1 MDEWDST
8 SNAGALADP
17 FKLKAPLSLSE
28 GGPHGPGPMIQE
40 NVWVLT
46 KNFTPS
52 QAQLNLLNRGLTFI
66 PTFKL
71 DRNRKKQLLM
81 DIQNYHRKIKL
92 AVHFRNTGKQK
103 PCPFTAASTWSPG
116 LEKMPPEVISLIEK
130 DRLFFNKYYKHYA
143 EEPNITQEEV
153 EAIKE
158 LKENKHII
166 IKPADKG
173 SAVVI
178 QSREQYMKEVYRQLN
193 DKIYYRKLDEPIY
206 LKTIPIIHDIIDK
219 LYKDKFINNRQR
231 QYLKGEV
238 EPRARKFYTLPKIHK
253 DPTKWSWPN
262 ETPAGRPIVSDCS
275 SETYGT
281 AQFVEHYLNPLS
293 VRHPSYVKD
302 TYHFIQIVKQ
312 MKVPLNCMF
321 FTFDIES
328 LYTNIDI
335 KSGLL
340 AVEKIF
346 LKYPDKKRPDEA
358 ILQLLEINLR
368 RNDFEFNEEFFLQ
381 IKGTAMGKRFA
392 PSYAN
397 IFMADWEEGALIK
410 CPKKPRMFLRY
421 LDDVWGIW
429 DGTWEEFQEF
439 VRILNTHDPSIKL
452 KYEVDWLKIDYLD
465 TTVYKGPTFQE
476 SQILDI
482 KVFFKKTDTHAL
494 LFKNSFHPKHTFQG
508 LVKSQLIRFQRICT
522 QQKDFREAVHTLF
535 TALRKRGYS
544 RSFLRKCLKTYL
556 NRKERLTRRLIPLIT
571 TYSTDSKKI
580 NQQLKLNFKEHIGD
594 TKLLEDSEVISAY
607 KKNQNLKDIL
617 VRAKLESLQPKE
629 KVPRWFCYRKFVQ
642 NKRDQTF
649 FKIVQKSN
657 WKTKNCIYM
666 IFCQRCAM
674 QYIGETKNSLALRMT
689 QHKYNIC
696 NKKDRQIPVVEH
708 FILHGWEALRA
719 MVIQSNPAW
728 TDKERKQ
735 KERQWI
741 YNLNTKRPFGL
752 NIKH

>member
-1 MDEWDST
+1 MV
-8 SNAGALADP
+8 
-17 FKLKAPLSLSE
+17 
-28 GGPHGPGPMIQE
+28 HE

-46 KNFTPS
+46 KSFTPS

-71 DRNRKKQLLM
+71 DRNRRKQLLS

-92 AVHFRNTGKQK
+92 AVYFRNKGKRN
-103 PCPFTAASTWSPG
+103 PPPFSAASTWTPS
-116 LEKMPPEVISLIEK
+116 LDKMPTEVISLIERDK
-130 DRLFFNKYYKHYA
+130 LDFDAYFKHWE
-143 EEPNITQEEV
+143 EEPNITQEEE
-153 EAIKE
+153 EAIQE
-158 LKENKHII
+158 LMENKHII

-178 QSREQYMKEVYRQLN
+178 QSREQYMREVYRQLT
-193 DKIYYRKLDEPIY
+193 DKVYYKKLEEPIY
-206 LKTIPIIHDIIDK
+206 LKTIPIIHEIIDK
-219 LYKDKFINNRQR
+219 LYRDKFISNNQR
-231 QYLKGEV
+231 KYLKGEE
-238 EPRARKFYTLPKIHK
+238 EPRPRKFYTLPKIHK

-281 AQFVEHYLNPLS
+281 AQFVEYYLNPLS

-302 TYHFIQIVKQ
+302 THHFIQIVKQ
-312 MKVPLNCMF
+312 TKVPKNCMF

-340 AVEKIF
+340 AVKKIL
-346 LKYPDKKRPDEA
+346 LKYPDQKRPDEA

-397 IFMADWEEGALIK
+397 IFMADWEEGALNK
-410 CPKKPRMFLRY
+410 CPKKPRIFLRY

-429 DGTWEEFQEF
+429 DGTWGEFQDF
-439 VRILNTHDPSIKL
+439 VAILNAHDPSIKL

-465 TTVYKGPTFQE
+465 TTVYKGPSFRE

-494 LFKNSFHPKHTFQG
+494 LFKNSFHPRHTCQG
-508 LVKSQLIRFQRICT
+508 LVKSQLIRFHRICT
-522 QQKDFREAVHTLF
+522 QQKDFREAVQILF
-535 TALRKRGYS
+535 RALRKRGYS
-544 RSFLRKCLKTYL
+544 RSFLRKCLKSYL
-556 NRKERLTRRLIPLIT
+556 DRKERRTTDLIPLIT
-571 TYSTDSKKI
+571 TYSTDSRRI
-580 NQQLKLNFKEHIGD
+580 NQRLKRNFIEFIGN
-594 TKLLEDSEVISAY
+594 TKCLENSEVISAY
-607 KKNQNLKDIL
+607 RKNRNLKDIL

-629 KVPRWFCYRKFVQ
+629 KVPQWFCYRKFVQ
-642 NKRDQTF
+642 NKTDKTF
-649 FKIVQKSN
+649 FKIIQKLN
-657 WKTKNCIYM
+657 WRTKNCIYM
-666 IFCQRCAM
+666 IFCQKCDM
-674 QYIGETKNSLALRMT
+674 QYIGETKNSLILRMR

-696 NKKDRQIPVVEH
+696 NRRERQIPVVEH
-708 FILHGWEALRA
+708 YILHGWDALRA
-719 MVIQSNPAW
+719 MVIQSNPVW

-741 YNLNTKRPFGL
+741 YNLNTRQPFGL
-752 NIKH
+752 NIKY